1 MNPQDARIWVER
13 TQESGQDAGGA
24 ERGGLAMGRLVQ
36 VSIAIW
42 LLPALLMVLV
52 VGAFGFLVLD
62 AGRRFT
68 DVLTGQACHPRNSA
82 GLESFR

>member
-52 VGAFGFLVLD
+52 GAHSGSWFSTRDD
-62 AGRRFT
+62 AS
-68 DVLTGQACHPRNSA
+68 PMS
-82 GLESFR
+82 